1 MNKFTKIIKILIV
14 YCIILLITPKK
25 YKWYLPTIPIY
36 KNNNEEIIE
45 VEKMI
50 LSRTEK
56 DIEFFK
62 KTDESISYAFAELV
76 PETLK
81 ELNFL
86 ITGQHILLIVKF
98 FKYIINRPRPHQ
110 INTLLNVLPSN
121 TADTPAFPA
130 GHAFQ
135 AYYLAKILGKKYP
148 HIKSELDNIAYECDL
163 TRIKAGIHY
172 PSDGEFS
179 KKIVDIFF

>member
-76 PETLK
+76 PETFKQLHNITIRK
-81 ELNFL
+81 HIIL
-86 ITGQHILLIVKF
+86 IIQSL
-98 FKYIINRPRPHQ
+98 KYIINRPRPQQ
-110 INTLLNVLPSN
+110 INTLLNVLPSK

-148 HIKSELDNIAYECDL
+148 HIKSELDNIAYDCDL

-179 KKIVDIFF
+179 KKLVDIFF

>member
-1 MNKFTKIIKILIV
+1 MNRFTKIIKILIV

-36 KNNNEEIIE
+36 NNEEIIE

-62 KTDESISYAFAELV
+62 KTDESISYAFAVLV

-81 ELNFL
+81 DLKFL
-86 ITGQHILLIVKF
+86 ITGQHIILIVTF
-98 FKYIINRPRPHQ
+98 FIACKY
-110 INTLLNVLPSN
+110 
-121 TADTPAFPA
+121 F
-130 GHAFQ
+130 
-135 AYYLAKILGKKYP
+135 LG
-148 HIKSELDNIAYECDL
+148 S
-163 TRIKAGIHY
+163 
-172 PSDGEFS
+172 
-179 KKIVDIFF
+179 